1 MRYLRYASLA
11 VSLAASALVAIVAVS
26 ILPQYWTYTSLVAG
40 AVTVSWACL
49 SAARAKRR
57 YRHPR
62 AHARSSATSFN
73 ATPSATPFQL
83 TANPQDGCRF
93 AQ

>member
-26 ILPQYWTYTSLVAG
+26 MLPQYWTSTSLVAG

-49 SAARAKRR
+49 SAARTKRR
-57 YRHPR
+57 LPAPTRPRSLKRHELQR
-62 AHARSSATSFN
+62 DAFG
-73 ATPSATPFQL
+73 
-83 TANPQDGCRF
+83 NPV
-93 AQ
+93 